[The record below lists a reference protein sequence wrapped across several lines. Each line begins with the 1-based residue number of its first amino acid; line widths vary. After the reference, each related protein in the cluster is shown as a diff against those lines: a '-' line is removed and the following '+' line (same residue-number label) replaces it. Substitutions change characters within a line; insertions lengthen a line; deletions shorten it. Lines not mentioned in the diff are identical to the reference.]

1 MKRRTNIYDKAK
13 FFIMVNLKF
22 SFNSTYIHNP
32 KIFNSFFSLLFSLIA
47 VLILI
52 HLMSSILPLL
62 SPLDASS
69 LVNSTDE
76 GPSFANA
83 AKYELINEWGSEGDD
98 DGQFVRPHDLDF
110 SPTEDKLY
118 IVDRDNN
125 RIQVFD
131 KNGTLLF
138 KWGEEGEGDGEFTLP
153 YGLDVDK
160 EGNVWVADRGN
171 NRIQKFDAE
180 GNFLLAF
187 GSEGEGESEF
197 RQLRHVA
204 VDDQLQYVYAVDS
217 DNHRIQKFDINGSFV
232 EAFGTMGNAS
242 GDFNVPVT
250 IVIDSKG
257 DLFVNERGNER
268 VQKLDSQGSPIL
280 MWGSKGPNQSQFC
293 HSEHLATDKYDNIYV
308 ADPQSD
314 PGCSLE
320 ASIKKFDNNGKFITS
335 WRVLPAGDSEADPE
349 HLAVD
354 SAGYVYLSERGN
366 HRIQVYRPVQ

>member
-1 MKRRTNIYDKAK
+1 MI
-13 FFIMVNLKF
+13 NLKF
-22 SFNSTYIHNP
+22 SFNRNHLYSS
-32 KIFNSFFSLLFSLIA
+32 KIFQSLPSLLLSSVTALITLSLMN
-47 VLILI
+47 LN
-52 HLMSSILPLL
+52 LPLF
-62 SPLDASS
+62 SVDASQS
-69 LVNSTDE
+69 VNSTEE
-76 GPSFANA
+76 GSSFANA
-83 AKYELINEWGSEGDD
+83 TEYELINEWGSEGDN

-131 KNGTLLF
+131 KNGTFLF

-232 EAFGTMGNAS
+232 EAFGTTG
-242 GDFNVPVT
+242 
-250 IVIDSKG
+250 
-257 DLFVNERGNER
+257 
-268 VQKLDSQGSPIL
+268 
-280 MWGSKGPNQSQFC
+280 
-293 HSEHLATDKYDNIYV
+293 
-308 ADPQSD
+308 
-314 PGCSLE
+314 
-320 ASIKKFDNNGKFITS
+320 
-335 WRVLPAGDSEADPE
+335 
-349 HLAVD
+349 
-354 SAGYVYLSERGN
+354 
-366 HRIQVYRPVQ
+366 

>member
-1 MKRRTNIYDKAK
+1 MI
-13 FFIMVNLKF
+13 NLKF
-22 SFNSTYIHNP
+22 SFNRNHLYSS
-32 KIFNSFFSLLFSLIA
+32 KIFQSLPSLLLSSVTALIT
-47 VLILI
+47 L
-52 HLMSSILPLL
+52 
-62 SPLDASS
+62 S
-69 LVNSTDE
+69 LVNLNLPLFFSVDASQSVNSTEE
-76 GPSFANA
+76 GSSFANA
-83 AKYELINEWGSEGDD
+83 TEYELINEWGREGDN

-131 KNGTLLF
+131 KNGIFLF

-204 VDDQLQYVYAVDS
+204 VDDQLQYLYAVDS

-242 GDFNVPVT
+242 GEFNVPVT
-250 IVIDSKG
+250 VVIDSKG

-280 MWGSKGPNQSQFC
+280 MWGSKGPNRSQFC

-335 WRVLPAGDSEADPE
+335 WRVHPAGDSEADPE

-354 SAGYVYLSERGN
+354 SAGNVYLSERGN

>member
-1 MKRRTNIYDKAK
+1 
-13 FFIMVNLKF
+13 MVLKS
-22 SFNSTYIHNP
+22 SFNTTHFHSS
-32 KIFNSFFSLLFSLIA
+32 KIFHFVPSVLLTLVA
-47 VLILI
+47 GLILI
-52 HLMSSILPLL
+52 HLMIFGHPLII
-62 SPLDASS
+62 SLDASS
-69 LVNSTDE
+69 QVNSTE
-76 GPSFANA
+76 VGSSFANA
-83 AKYELINEWGSEGDD
+83 TTYELIREWGSEGDD

-125 RIQVFD
+125 RIQVFN
-131 KNGTLLF
+131 KNGTFLF

-171 NRIQKFDAE
+171 SRIQKFDAD

-187 GSEGEGESEF
+187 GSEGEGEGEF
-197 RQLRHVA
+197 RQLRHVG
-204 VDDQLQYVYAVDS
+204 VDDQLQYLYAVDS
-217 DNHRIQKFDINGSFV
+217 DNNRIQKFDINGSFV
-232 EAFGTMGNAS
+232 EAFGELGNAS
-242 GDFNVPVT
+242 GEFNVPVT

-257 DLFVNERGNER
+257 ALFVNERGNER
-268 VQKLDSQGSPIL
+268 VQKLDSRGNPIS
-280 MWGSKGPNQSQFC
+280 MWGSKGPNQTQFC
-293 HSEHLATDKYDNIYV
+293 HSEHLATDRYDNIYV

-320 ASIKKFDNNGKFITS
+320 AAIKKFDNNGKFITS
-335 WRVLPAGDSEADPE
+335 WRVFPAGDSEADPE

-354 SAGYVYLSERGN
+354 SAGNVYLSERGN

>member
-1 MKRRTNIYDKAK
+1 MA
-13 FFIMVNLKF
+13 NLKL
-22 SFNSTYIHNP
+22 SFHRNHSHISKTIHSIHFLLLSSAAALITLSLMISNP
-32 KIFNSFFSLLFSLIA
+32 PLFFS
-47 VLILI
+47 V
-52 HLMSSILPLL
+52 
-62 SPLDASS
+62 DASPS
-69 LVNSTDE
+69 VNSTEE
-76 GPSFANA
+76 GSSFDSAIE
-83 AKYELINEWGSEGDD
+83 YELINEWGSEGDN

-131 KNGTLLF
+131 KNGTYLF

-171 NRIQKFDAE
+171 NRIQKFDPE

-197 RQLRHVA
+197 RQLRHVG
-204 VDDQLQYVYAVDS
+204 VDDQLQYLYAVDS
-217 DNHRIQKFDINGSFV
+217 DNHRIQKFGSNGSFV
-232 EAFGTMGNAS
+232 EAFGIMGNAS
-242 GDFNVPVT
+242 GEFNVPVT

-268 VQKLDSQGSPIL
+268 VQKLDSQGNPIL

-293 HSEHLATDKYDNIYV
+293 HSEHLATDRYDNIYV

-354 SAGYVYLSERGN
+354 SEGNVYLSERGN